1 MINKIVNYSQQSI
14 DAYDLRAVRKTI
26 NSGILTQGKEVKNFE
41 NNLTKYFSSKY
52 ASVVSSGTAALH
64 LTSNA
69 LGWKKN
75 DFIVTTPLTFI
86 ATANSI
92 LYRHAT
98 PIFVDTNLD
107 DYQLDLN
114 QLETKL
120 KKNKKIK
127 AVIAIDYAGNPCDWA
142 NLKYLSNKYSFKLIN
157 DNCHAL
163 GAKYNGQKN
172 YAVKYADVVTQSFHP
187 LKNITTGEGGAILT
201 NNISIFDKVNKLRN
215 HGIESSKAKNYW
227 DKEVK
232 ELGFNYRLT
241 EFQAALG
248 TSQLTKVDSLIKK
261 KQLIAKKY
269 NKYFEEIEHIKTP
282 PVRENCYHAYH
293 LYPLL
298 IDFKKLNLDKPS
310 LMNYFLKNNFR
321 LQVHY
326 KPIHTYSLYKKLFK
340 FKNNDFPSSLKF
352 FNDEIS
358 LPIFPGLTSN
368 VQSKFIDLFDKFL
381 KSK

>member
-26 NSGILTQGKEVKNFE
+26 NSGILTQGKEIKNFE

-215 HGIESSKAKNYW
+215 HGMESSKAKNYW
-227 DKEVK
+227 DNEVK

>member
-14 DAYDLRAVRKTI
+14 DAYDLRAVSKTI

-52 ASVVSSGTAALH
+52 ASAVSSGTAALH

-127 AVIAIDYAGNPCDWA
+127 AVIAIDYAGNPCDWV

-163 GAKYNGQKN
+163 GAKYNGEKN

-201 NNISIFDKVNKLRN
+201 NNIGIFDKVNKLRN
-215 HGIESSKAKNYW
+215 HGIESSKSKNYW

-248 TSQLTKVDSLIKK
+248 TSQLTKVDYLIKK
-261 KQLIAKKY
+261 
-269 NKYFEEIEHIKTP
+269 
-282 PVRENCYHAYH
+282 
-293 LYPLL
+293 
-298 IDFKKLNLDKPS
+298 
-310 LMNYFLKNNFR
+310 NN
-321 LQVHY
+321 
-326 KPIHTYSLYKKLFK
+326 
-340 FKNNDFPSSLKF
+340 
-352 FNDEIS
+352 
-358 LPIFPGLTSN
+358 
-368 VQSKFIDLFDKFL
+368 
-381 KSK
+381 

>member
-26 NSGILTQGKEVKNFE
+26 NSGILTQGKEIKNFE

-227 DKEVK
+227 DNEVK

-326 KPIHTYSLYKKLFK
+326 KPIHTYSLYKKFFK

>member
-1 MINKIVNYSQQSI
+1 MINKIVNYSHQSI
-14 DAYDLRAVRKTI
+14 DAHDLRAVSKTI
-26 NSGILTQGKEVKNFE
+26 KSGILTQGKEVKNFE
-41 NNLTKYFSSKY
+41 NNLKKYFSSKY
-52 ASVVSSGTAALH
+52 ASTVSSGTAALH

-92 LYRHAT
+92 LYSHAT

-127 AVIAIDYAGNPCDWA
+127 AVIAIDYAGNPCDWV
-142 NLKYLSNKYSFKLIN
+142 NLKYLSNKFSFKLIN

-172 YAVKYADVVTQSFHP
+172 YATKYADVVTQSFHP

-201 NNISIFDKVNKLRN
+201 NNIRIFDKVNKLRN
-215 HGIESSKAKNYW
+215 HGIESSKSKNYW

-248 TSQLTKVDSLIKK
+248 TSQLTKVDYLIKK

-269 NKYFEEIEHIKTP
+269 NKYFEEMEHIKTP
-282 PVRENCYHAYH
+282 PVRKNCYHAYH

-298 IDFKKLNLDKPS
+298 IDFKKLNLDKSS

-340 FKNNDFPSSLKF
+340 FKNNDFPASLKF
-352 FNDEIS
+352 FNNEIS
-358 LPIFPGLTSN
+358 LPIFPGLTSD

>member
-1 MINKIVNYSQQSI
+1 MINKIVNYSHQSI
-14 DAYDLRAVRKTI
+14 DAHDLRDVSKTI
-26 NSGILTQGKEVKNFE
+26 KSGILTQGKEVKNFE
-41 NNLTKYFSSKY
+41 NNLKKYFSSKY
-52 ASVVSSGTAALH
+52 ASTVSSGTAALH

-92 LYRHAT
+92 LYSHAT

-127 AVIAIDYAGNPCDWA
+127 AVIAIDYAGNPCDWV
-142 NLKYLSNKYSFKLIN
+142 NLKYLSNKFSFKLIN

-172 YAVKYADVVTQSFHP
+172 YATKYADVVTQSFHP

-201 NNISIFDKVNKLRN
+201 NNIRIFDKVNKLRN
-215 HGIESSKAKNYW
+215 HGIESSKSKNYW

-248 TSQLTKVDSLIKK
+248 TSQLTKVDYLIKK

-269 NKYFEEIEHIKTP
+269 NKYFEEMEHIKTP
-282 PVRENCYHAYH
+282 PVRKNCYHAYH

-298 IDFKKLNLDKPS
+298 IDFKKLNLDKSS

-340 FKNNDFPSSLKF
+340 FKNNDFPASLKF
-352 FNDEIS
+352 FNNEIS
-358 LPIFPGLTSN
+358 LPIFPGLTSD

>member
-1 MINKIVNYSQQSI
+1 MINKIVNYSHQSI
-14 DAYDLRAVRKTI
+14 DAHDLRAVSKTI
-26 NSGILTQGKEVKNFE
+26 KSGILTQGKEVKNFE
-41 NNLTKYFSSKY
+41 NNLKKYFSSKY
-52 ASVVSSGTAALH
+52 ASTVSSGTAALH

-92 LYRHAT
+92 LYSHAT

-127 AVIAIDYAGNPCDWA
+127 AVIAIDYAGNPCDWV
-142 NLKYLSNKYSFKLIN
+142 NLKYLSNKFSFKLIN

-172 YAVKYADVVTQSFHP
+172 YATKYADVVTQSFHP

-201 NNISIFDKVNKLRN
+201 NNIRIFDKVNKLRN
-215 HGIESSKAKNYW
+215 HGIESSKSKNYW

-248 TSQLTKVDSLIKK
+248 TSQLTKVDYLIKK
-261 KQLIAKKY
+261 KQLIAKRY
-269 NKYFEEIEHIKTP
+269 NKYFEEMEHIKTP
-282 PVRENCYHAYH
+282 PVRKNCYHAYH

-298 IDFKKLNLDKPS
+298 IDFKKLNLDKSS

-340 FKNNDFPSSLKF
+340 FKNNDFPASLKF
-352 FNDEIS
+352 FNNEIS
-358 LPIFPGLTSN
+358 LPIFPGLTSD

>member
-1 MINKIVNYSQQSI
+1 MATKIINYSHQSI
-14 DAYDLRAVRKTI
+14 DTNDLKSVNKAI

-41 NNLTKYFSSKY
+41 NKLKNYFSSKY
-52 ASVVSSGTAALH
+52 ASAVSSGTAALH
-64 LTSNA
+64 LTSSA

-92 LYRHAT
+92 LYRQAN
-98 PIFVDTNLD
+98 PIFVDTNLN

-127 AVIAIDYAGNPCDWA
+127 AVIAVDYAGNPCDWI
-142 NLKYLSNKYSFKLIN
+142 NLKYLSKKYSFKLIN

-172 YAVKYADVVTQSFHP
+172 YATKYADVVTQSFHP

-201 NNISIFDKVNKLRN
+201 NDVSIFNKVNKLRN
-215 HGIESSKAKNYW
+215 HGIESSRSKNYW
-227 DKEVK
+227 DREVK

-248 TSQLTKVDSLIKK
+248 TSQLKKVDYLIKK
-261 KQLIAKKY
+261 K
-269 NKYFEEIEHIKTP
+269 T
-282 PVRENCYHAYH
+282 
-293 LYPLL
+293 
-298 IDFKKLNLDKPS
+298 IDS
-310 LMNYFLKNNFR
+310 
-321 LQVHY
+321 
-326 KPIHTYSLYKKLFK
+326 
-340 FKNNDFPSSLKF
+340 
-352 FNDEIS
+352 
-358 LPIFPGLTSN
+358 
-368 VQSKFIDLFDKFL
+368 
-381 KSK
+381 

>member
-1 MINKIVNYSQQSI
+1 MVIKIINYSHQSI
-14 DAYDLRAVRKTI
+14 DINDIKSVNKAI

-41 NNLTKYFSSKY
+41 NKLKNYFSSKY
-52 ASVVSSGTAALH
+52 ASAVSSGTAALH
-64 LTSNA
+64 LTSSA

-92 LYRHAT
+92 LYSQAN
-98 PIFVDTNLD
+98 PIFVDTNLN

-120 KKNKKIK
+120 KRNKKIK
-127 AVIAIDYAGNPCDWA
+127 AVIAVDYAGNPCDWV
-142 NLKYLSNKYSFKLIN
+142 NLKYLSNKYSLKLIN

-163 GAKYNGQKN
+163 GAKYKGQKN
-172 YAVKYADVVTQSFHP
+172 YATKYADVVTQSFHP

-201 NNISIFDKVNKLRN
+201 NDISIFNKVNKLRN
-215 HGIESSKAKNYW
+215 HGIVSSKSKNYW

-248 TSQLTKVDSLIKK
+248 TSQLNKVDYLIKK

-269 NKYFEEIEHIKTP
+269 NEYFKEIDHIKIP
-282 PVRENCYHAYH
+282 PVRKNCYHAYH

-298 IDFKKLNLDKPS
+298 IDFKKLHLDKSS

-326 KPIHTYSLYKKLFK
+326 KPIHTYNLYRKLFK
-340 FKNNDFPSSLKF
+340 FKKNDFPVSAKF

-358 LPIFPGLTSN
+358 LPIFPSFSN
-368 VQSKFIDLFDKFL
+368 NIQTRFLDLFDKFL
-381 KSK
+381 KSR

>member
-14 DAYDLRAVRKTI
+14 DAYDLRAVSKTI

-127 AVIAIDYAGNPCDWA
+127 AVIAIDYAGNPCDWV

-215 HGIESSKAKNYW
+215 HGMESSKAKNYW
-227 DKEVK
+227 DNEVK

-358 LPIFPGLTSN
+358 LPIFPGFTSN
-368 VQSKFIDLFDKFL
+368 VQSKFIDLFDNFL

>member
-1 MINKIVNYSQQSI
+1 MPW
-14 DAYDLRAVRKTI
+14 D
-26 NSGILTQGKEVKNFE
+26 G
-41 NNLTKYFSSKY
+41 
-52 ASVVSSGTAALH
+52 
-64 LTSNA
+64 
-69 LGWKKN
+69 KKN

-127 AVIAIDYAGNPCDWA
+127 AVIAIDYAGNPCDWV

-163 GAKYNGQKN
+163 GAKYNGQKKLCSQVCRCCHSELSP
-172 YAVKYADVVTQSFHP
+172 VKKI
-187 LKNITTGEGGAILT
+187 LLLREGGAILT
-201 NNISIFDKVNKLRN
+201 NNIGIFDKVNKLRN
-215 HGIESSKAKNYW
+215 HGIESSKSKNYW

-248 TSQLTKVDSLIKK
+248 TSQLTKVDYLIKK

-269 NKYFEEIEHIKTP
+269 NEYFEEIDHIKIP
-282 PVRENCYHAYH
+282 PVRKNCYHAYH

-298 IDFKKLNLDKPS
+298 IDFKKLNLDKSS

-326 KPIHTYSLYKKLFK
+326 KPIHTYRLYKKLFK
-340 FKNNDFPSSLKF
+340 FKNNDFPASLKF

-358 LPIFPGLTSN
+358 LPIFPGLSSDI
-368 VQSKFIDLFDKFL
+368 QSKFIDLFDKFL

>member
-14 DAYDLRAVRKTI
+14 DAYDLRAVSKTI

-52 ASVVSSGTAALH
+52 ASAVSSGTAALH

-227 DKEVK
+227 DNEVK

>member
-14 DAYDLRAVRKTI
+14 DAYDLRAVSKTI

-127 AVIAIDYAGNPCDWA
+127 AVIAIDYAGNPCDWV

-201 NNISIFDKVNKLRN
+201 NNIGIFDKVNKLRN

-269 NKYFEEIEHIKTP
+269 NEYFEEIEHIKTP

-326 KPIHTYSLYKKLFK
+326 KPIHTYRLYKKLFK
-340 FKNNDFPSSLKF
+340 FKNNDFPASLKF

-358 LPIFPGLTSN
+358 LPIFPGLTSD

>member
-215 HGIESSKAKNYW
+215 HGMESSKAKNYW
-227 DKEVK
+227 DNEVK

>member
-127 AVIAIDYAGNPCDWA
+127 AVIAIDYAGNPCDWT

-215 HGIESSKAKNYW
+215 HGMESSKAKNYW

-358 LPIFPGLTSN
+358 LPIFPGFTSN
-368 VQSKFIDLFDKFL
+368 VQSKFIDLFDNFL

>member
-1 MINKIVNYSQQSI
+1 MINKTVNYSHQTI
-14 DAYDLRAVRKTI
+14 DSHDLKAINKAI
-26 NSGILTQGKEVKNFE
+26 NSGILTQGNEVKNFE
-41 NNLTKYFSSKY
+41 NNLKKYFNSKY

-64 LTSNA
+64 LTGNA

-75 DFIVTTPLTFI
+75 DLIVTTPLTFI
-86 ATANSI
+86 ASANSI
-92 LYRHAT
+92 LYRNAT
-98 PIFVDTNLD
+98 PIFVDINLN
-107 DYQLDLN
+107 DYQLNLN

-127 AVIAIDYAGNPCDWA
+127 AVIAIDYAGNPCDWV
-142 NLKYLSNKYSFKLIN
+142 NLKYLANKYSFKLIN

-163 GAKYNGQKN
+163 GSKYNGKKD
-172 YAVKYADVVTQSFHP
+172 YATKYADIVTQRFHP

-201 NNISIFDKVNKLRN
+201 NNFNIFDKVNKLRN
-215 HGIESSKAKNYW
+215 HGIEPSKSKNYW
-227 DKEVK
+227 DKEIK

-248 TSQLTKVDSLIKK
+248 SSQLTKVDYLIKK
-261 KQLIAKKY
+261 KQLIAKRY
-269 NKYFEEIEHIKTP
+269 NKYFNEIDHINIP

-298 IDFKKLNLDKPS
+298 IDFKKLNLDKTL

-326 KPIHTYSLYKKLFK
+326 KPIHTYKLYKKLFK
-340 FKNNDFPSSLKF
+340 FKNNDFPVSLNF
-352 FNDEIS
+352 FNNEVSI
-358 LPIFPGLTSN
+358 PIFPSLKKDI
-368 VQSKFIDLFDKFL
+368 QDKFIGLFDKFL
-381 KSK
+381 RTK

>member
-227 DKEVK
+227 DNEVK

>member
-1 MINKIVNYSQQSI
+1 MINKIVNYSHQSI
-14 DAYDLRAVRKTI
+14 DAHDLRAVNKTI

-41 NNLTKYFSSKY
+41 NNLKKYFSSKY
-52 ASVVSSGTAALH
+52 ASAVSSGTAALH

-69 LGWKKN
+69 LGWKKK

-92 LYRHAT
+92 LYSHAT

-127 AVIAIDYAGNPCDWA
+127 AVIAIDYAGNPCDWV

-172 YAVKYADVVTQSFHP
+172 YATKYADVVTQSFHP

-248 TSQLTKVDSLIKK
+248 TSQLTKVDYLIKK

-326 KPIHTYSLYKKLFK
+326 KPIHTYSLYKKSFK